1 MNIESPQTVDD
12 SVSLAVQQDQKP
24 GKKPSRVKK
33 DTPRRIPAEDDPSLT
48 KELIL
53 RLVEL
58 IKQV

>member
-1 MNIESPQTVDD
+1 MSIENRQTVDE
-12 SVSLAVQQDQKP
+12 SVNLAASQDRQP
-24 GKKPSRVKK
+24 DKKTSRVRKN
-33 DTPRRIPAEDDPSLT
+33 TPKRMPAGSDSSLT

>member
-1 MNIESPQTVDD
+1 MNIDSPRTVDD
-12 SVSLAVQQDQKP
+12 SASLAVQQDQRP
-24 GKKPSRVKK
+24 DKKPSRVKK
-33 DTPRRIPAEDDPSLT
+33 DTPRRMPAEGDPSLT

>member
-1 MNIESPQTVDD
+1 MSIENRQAVDE
-12 SVSLAVQQDQKP
+12 SVNLTASQDRQPDRKT
-24 GKKPSRVKK
+24 SRVRKN
-33 DTPRRIPAEDDPSLT
+33 TPKRLPAESESSLT